1 MHNRIL
7 TYTFIT
13 LGILLAGYIA
23 MSEMNISESTA
34 QKTNDPAIKVDV
46 NTDNTVEGIEVTQTP
61 PPFYEM
67 TIPYLRSRTYESSL
81 EKLEQFSKKT
91 EYTSY
96 LTSYDSDGYRV
107 NGLLTVPSGDV
118 PDGGW
123 PAIVFIHGYIP
134 PSIYKTTENYQ
145 SYVDYFAK
153 NGFVVFKI
161 DLRGH
166 DDSEGEANGAYYSSD
181 YIVDTLN
188 ARAALQNSDY
198 VNPEKI
204 GLWGHSMAGN
214 VVFRSVI
221 AAQDIPAAVI
231 WAGAVYTY
239 EDWQE
244 YRLNDN
250 SYRPPS
256 DMSDRQRRRQALFD
270 THGEFNPTNAFWKE
284 VIPTNFTQGVST
296 PIEIHHAIDD
306 SVVNVEYSRN
316 LAKILEN
323 STIDLTVY
331 EYQSG
336 GHNIS
341 DGSFTAAMQRSVD
354 FFKRYL
360 D

>member
-1 MHNRIL
+1 MHRRIF
-7 TYTFIT
+7 TYTFAA
-13 LGILLAGYIA
+13 LGIMLAAYIG
-23 MSEMNISESTA
+23 MSVLNINEATSE
-34 QKTNDPAIKVDV
+34 KTNTPEIDVKFGSIDADPEA
-46 NTDNTVEGIEVTQTP
+46 TQTP

-67 TIPYLRSRTYESSL
+67 TIPYVRSRTYESSL
-81 EKLEQFSKKT
+81 AELDQYSKGSN
-91 EYTSY
+91 YTSY

-107 NGLLTVPSGDV
+107 DGLLTIPSGDE
-118 PDGGW
+118 PTSGW

-134 PSIYKTTENYQ
+134 PTIYETTDNYQ
-145 SYVDYFAK
+145 SYVDYFAR

-166 DDSEGEANGAYYSSD
+166 DESEGEANGAYYSSD
-181 YIVDTLN
+181 YIVDALN
-188 ARAALQNSDY
+188 ARAALQSADF
-198 VNPEKI
+198 VNPSSV

-250 SYRPPS
+250 SYRPPT
-256 DMSDRQRRRQALFD
+256 DMSERRRRRQELFD
-270 THGEFNPTNAFWKE
+270 THGEFEPTSSFWKE
-284 VIPTNFTQGVST
+284 VVPTNFVDGITT
-296 PIEIHHAIDD
+296 PIEIHHAVND

-316 LAKILEN
+316 LEAVLQN
-323 STIDLTVY
+323 SSIPLTVY

-341 DGSFTAAMQRSVD
+341 GGSFNIAMQRSVD
-354 FFKRYL
+354 FFKTHL
-360 D
+360 SQ